1 MVKATPRSVDTARK
15 AITHPKRGIPGR
27 SSGSDIVKKGQHD
40 DPDHINKVPI
50 EGHILQGDVVGW
62 SEAMSESLAKE
73 TPDDECYANGNVEA
87 VESGDEEKARSIDA
101 ASIEPKALVVEVGPF
116 VALNANEQC
125 A

>member
-73 TPDDECYANGNVEA
+73 APDDECHADGNVDA
-87 VESGDEEKARSIDA
+87 VESGDEEKARAIDA
-101 ASIEPKALVVEVGPF
+101 AGIEPKTLMVKVGPF
-116 VALNANEQC
+116 VALNANEQ
-125 A
+125 